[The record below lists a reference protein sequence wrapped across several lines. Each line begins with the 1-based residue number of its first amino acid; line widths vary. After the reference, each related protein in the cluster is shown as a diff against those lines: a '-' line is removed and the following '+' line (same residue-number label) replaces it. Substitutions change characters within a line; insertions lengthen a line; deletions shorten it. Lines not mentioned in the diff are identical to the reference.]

1 MTLHVELV
9 DPERE
14 IWSGEAEMVI
24 ARTLDGEIGILNNH
38 APIIGVLYEGSTVQI
53 RPQHAAEGNG
63 DVFAAVTGGFL
74 SVADNRVSILAR
86 QGQLGSEVD
95 TATAQAALDQ
105 AIEAAGPA
113 ANAPEEPAEIR
124 YYRSLLLASQAR

>member
-1 MTLHVELV
+1 VTLHVELV

-14 IWSGEAEMVI
+14 IWAGEADMVI

-38 APIIGVLYEGSTVQI
+38 APIIGILYEGSTVQI
-53 RPQHAAEGNG
+53 RPKDVSDA

-95 TATAQAALDQ
+95 TAAAQAALDQ

-113 ANAPEEPAEIR
+113 ANAPEEPADIR